1 MPNVSPRYLRHLI
14 RGVGLMAGLVILGC
28 QAWRP
33 SLPETSAPPPSAI
46 ASSGQAAAPVGQV
59 LPITAKA
66 IAKGQVLELEV
77 ARTQQE
83 QSLGLMFRPELPPN
97 RGMLFPFAPPQ
108 PVSFWMKNV
117 PVSLDMVFL
126 RQGQV
131 VAIATAPPCSA
142 TPCPTYGPSG
152 KIDQVIELRAG
163 RAKELGLEV
172 GDQVAVEFLDST
184 ARVS

>member
-1 MPNVSPRYLRHLI
+1 MSNASSRVLRHLI
-14 RGVGLMAGLVILGC
+14 SGVGLMAGLLILGC
-28 QAWRP
+28 QAWGP
-33 SLPETSAPPPSAI
+33 SLPKTSAQPPS
-46 ASSGQAAAPVGQV
+46 STVTSVQTAAPAGQV
-59 LPITAKA
+59 LPISAKA

-108 PVSFWMKNV
+108 PVSFWMQNV

-131 VAIATAPPCSA
+131 VEIATAPPCSA
-142 TPCPTYGPSG
+142 TPCPTYGPKG
-152 KIDQVIELRAG
+152 KVDQVIELRAG

-172 GDQVAVEFLDST
+172 GDHVVVEFLERT
-184 ARVS
+184 ARVP